1 MITGL
6 YTSASGMLAESSRHD
21 AIANN
26 LANVSTTG
34 FKKDQ
39 AVLRAEPVQV
49 LRRLSDQVISI
60 NGLATDLA
68 PTIGSRGQGTEV
80 EAILPN
86 FSQGTFMETSSPTDL
101 AIQGQGF
108 FVVETAR
115 GRRYT
120 RQGNFS
126 LNARGEMVTQ
136 AGDPVLTSTGATIVP
151 GHRKIEIQGDGSIL
165 LDGQDGG
172 RLLTVIPDGMDMLM
186 KEGEG
191 LFAPV
196 PGARFQASGATVVQG
211 HLERSNVNA
220 VQEMVEMIEAMR
232 AYESNQ
238 RAIMAQDETLNTLIS
253 QVGRFG

>member
-6 YTSASGMLAESSRHD
+6 FTSASGMLAESSRHD

-39 AVLRAEPVQV
+39 AVMRAEPVQT
-49 LRRLSDQVISI
+49 LRRLSDQIISL
-60 NGLATDLA
+60 NGFSTDLA
-68 PTIGSRGQGTEV
+68 PEIGVRGQGAEV
-80 EAILPN
+80 EAIVPN
-86 FSQGTFMETSSPTDL
+86 FTQGTLMETANATDM
-101 AIQGQGF
+101 AIQGAGF
-108 FVVETAR
+108 FAVETAH

-120 RQGNFS
+120 RQGNFT
-126 LNARGEMVTQ
+126 LNGKGELVTQ
-136 AGDPVLTSTGATIVP
+136 SGDRVLSSTGATIVP
-151 GHRKIEIQGDGSIL
+151 GHRRFEIAADGSML
-165 LDGQDGG
+165 FDGEDGG
-172 RLLTVIPDGMDMLM
+172 RLLLVVPDGQDMLM

-196 PGARFQASGATVVQG
+196 PGARFQAAGGSVTQG
-211 HLERSNVNA
+211 HLERSNVNSML
-220 VQEMVEMIEAMR
+220 EMVEMIEAMR

-238 RAIMAQDETLNTLIS
+238 RAIMAQDDTLNTLIT

>member
-6 YTSASGMLAESSRHD
+6 FTSASGMLAESARHE

-39 AVLRAEPVQV
+39 TVVRAEPVQA
-49 LRRLSDQVISI
+49 LRRLSDQIISI

-68 PTIGSRGQGTEV
+68 PEIGVRGQGAEV
-80 EAILPN
+80 EAIIPN
-86 FSQGTFMETSSPTDL
+86 MTQGAFMETSNPTDL

-108 FVVETAR
+108 FVIDTVR

-120 RQGNFS
+120 RQGDFS
-126 LNARGEMVTQ
+126 LNARGELVTQ
-136 AGDPVLTSTGATIVP
+136 NGDPVLTTTGAKIVA
-151 GHRKIEIQGDGSIL
+151 GHRKLVIRADGAIELDGEEAGRLATVLADGS
-165 LDGQDGG
+165 
-172 RLLTVIPDGMDMLM
+172 DMLM

-191 LFAPV
+191 LFAPA
-196 PGARFQASGATVVQG
+196 PGARFKDAGATLMQG